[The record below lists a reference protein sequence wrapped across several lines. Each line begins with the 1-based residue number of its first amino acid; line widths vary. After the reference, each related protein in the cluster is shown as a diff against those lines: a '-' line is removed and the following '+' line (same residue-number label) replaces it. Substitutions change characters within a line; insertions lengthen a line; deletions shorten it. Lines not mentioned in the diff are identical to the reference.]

1 MRSNLGKLP
10 LSVRDGAELL
20 LLWLVCAGLSG
31 LVLFQPLRELL
42 EPQILEESAD
52 RIESKVRL
60 AEIAL
65 ETRDLDELPS
75 PPLVVASSIPK
86 DAHGRLTPEDL
97 ELVEALAS
105 GHNLRRRMMVDPPER
120 GQFLPGYWIRLEV
133 ENKPGSYWLN
143 SRSALG
149 LSTWFMPAWRCQA
162 TAKTGPEAT
171 RKLVHPVE
179 RARQDDKVS
188 GCTPSLEPMVLETAV
203 QTPQDVEAMQRLS
216 AAGWGRRRIAKEL
229 GCSPETVRKYLRQR
243 GWQPYG
249 KPCRNT
255 VLDGQREWLRQ
266 RFLAHRG
273 NADVVRQELASEK
286 GIKVSLRTV
295 ERAVEPW
302 RRELRNAALATV
314 RFETPPGRQ
323 LQADFGQCLV
333 SIGGERVRVHLAVLT
348 LGHSRRLLVRAFRS
362 EKQDHWLQALE
373 EGFRHWGGVPK
384 EVLVDNA
391 RALVSQ
397 HDPERQILV
406 FAQRLEEF
414 ASYWGF
420 KPRACRPYR
429 ARTKGKDERGVAY
442 VKRNAIA
449 GREFSSW
456 AEFEAH
462 LVRWTREVADLR
474 VHGTTGEAPLQR
486 FLREEAQ
493 ALQPLPEKP
502 SFLAE
507 RELVR
512 IVHSDCCVEVEA
524 NWYSAPQALIRQRV
538 SVLVRD
544 QQVLIRHGGRIVA
557 EHRRQRPGSRSR
569 QVIDGHWEG
578 LLPQRQQREAERSLR
593 DASATGV
600 QEQER
605 RMVRSSELA
614 RPLAVYAELIGEVA
628 A

>member
-1 MRSNLGKLP
+1 
-10 LSVRDGAELL
+10 
-20 LLWLVCAGLSG
+20 
-31 LVLFQPLRELL
+31 
-42 EPQILEESAD
+42 
-52 RIESKVRL
+52 
-60 AEIAL
+60 
-65 ETRDLDELPS
+65 
-75 PPLVVASSIPK
+75 
-86 DAHGRLTPEDL
+86 
-97 ELVEALAS
+97 
-105 GHNLRRRMMVDPPER
+105 
-120 GQFLPGYWIRLEV
+120 
-133 ENKPGSYWLN
+133 
-143 SRSALG
+143 
-149 LSTWFMPAWRCQA
+149 
-162 TAKTGPEAT
+162 
-171 RKLVHPVE
+171 
-179 RARQDDKVS
+179 
-188 GCTPSLEPMVLETAV
+188 
-203 QTPQDVEAMQRLS
+203 
-216 AAGWGRRRIAKEL
+216 
-229 GCSPETVRKYLRQR
+229 
-243 GWQPYG
+243 
-249 KPCRNT
+249 
-255 VLDGQREWLRQ
+255 
-266 RFLAHRG
+266 
-273 NADVVRQELASEK
+273 
-286 GIKVSLRTV
+286 
-295 ERAVEPW
+295 
-302 RRELRNAALATV
+302 
-314 RFETPPGRQ
+314 
-323 LQADFGQCLV
+323 V

-348 LGHSRRLLVRAFRS
+348 LGYSRRLLVRAFRS
-362 EKQDHWLQALE
+362 EKQDHWLAALE
-373 EGFRHWGGVPK
+373 EGFRHWGGVVQ

-397 HDPERQILV
+397 HDPEREVLV

-474 VHGTTGEAPLQR
+474 VHGTTGEAPLER
-486 FLREEAQ
+486 FVRAEAV

-569 QVIDGHWEG
+569 QVIDGHWDG
-578 LLPQRQQREAERSLR
+578 LVPQRQQREAVRSLQ
-593 DASATGV
+593 DASANGD
-600 QEQER
+600 QKQ